1 MIDRAN
7 AVADREPLTKAQFV
21 MLRSLGREG
30 SWTEGDHP
38 LWKVSRH
45 WVYSRAHH
53 IYAMGA
59 CWELESMGMV
69 VSTNPLTCCEV
80 HRSTKRFT
88 LSPRGKAMLIRINA
102 HRRAPSVPQWMLPT
116 EILALVRACAAVTA
130 VDPATVVQLILVQ
143 AQHENALRLGSVQE
157 RFVKL
162 VKSARKVA
170 AGRSVQDLGALEE
183 ALRSS
188 TNVPPEF
195 ADSIASVLK
204 QQPQLDAVP
213 DCPHEPT
220 EQEQALS

>member
-1 MIDRAN
+1 MNDKLNPVEDRKS
-7 AVADREPLTKAQFV
+7 LTKAQFV

-45 WVYSRAHH
+45 WVHSRKHH
-53 IYAMGA
+53 IFAMGA
-59 CWELESMGMV
+59 CWELEDMGLV

-80 HRSTKRFT
+80 HRSAKRFT
-88 LSPRGKAMLIRINA
+88 LSPRGKAMLVRINSQ
-102 HRRAPSVPQWMLPT
+102 RRAPRLAPWMPNN
-116 EILALVRACAAVTA
+116 EILALAQACAAVNA
-130 VDPATVVQLILVQ
+130 VDPASAVRLILMQ
-143 AQHENALRLGSVQE
+143 AQHENGLRLGSVQE

-162 VKSARKVA
+162 VKSARTVA

-188 TNVPPEF
+188 TNVPAEF
-195 ADSIASVLK
+195 VDSIAYVLK
-204 QQPQLDAVP
+204 RQPKRYALADQP
-213 DCPHEPT
+213 IQPT

>member
-1 MIDRAN
+1 MNDKLN
-7 AVADREPLTKAQFV
+7 PVADRKSLTKAQFV

-45 WVYSRAHH
+45 WVHSREHH
-53 IYAMGA
+53 IFAMGA
-59 CWELESMGMV
+59 CWELEGMGLV

-80 HRSTKRFT
+80 HRSAKRFT
-88 LSPRGKAMLIRINA
+88 LSPRGKAMLIRINSQ
-102 HRRAPSVPQWMLPT
+102 RRAPRLAPWIPNNV
-116 EILALVRACAAVTA
+116 ILALARARAAVTA
-130 VDPATVVQLILVQ
+130 GDPTTVVQLILVQ

-195 ADSIASVLK
+195 VDSIASVLK